1 MFGLRTSRFY
11 ENINN
16 NKIALNLFQGDIKD
30 FNENDEFEDILT
42 KRGKVKNKSKI
53 EYFKNYINNFKEIK
67 FKTARQ
73 IEIFRKKENKI
84 KKEIKDQRKKEDLNI
99 IKEEQDNSINKF
111 NLIKET
117 IQEGIGA
124 QKENMNSL
132 LNKKKEISI
141 KTKKNKKEISNKIIK
156 NNEDILNKI
165 KNNKNKTKILE
176 KEKDK
181 MKKKIMK
188 LKEKDKNK
196 NLSTGK
202 VLEIFDKGNEKF
214 LKLIKGKKIGKI
226 KKKLNISF
234 QTYNFYRNDKYF
246 YNEDKIEIL
255 RQKTIS
261 NEKRKLK
268 QIRNKY
274 NMKIIGKNIISK
286 NMDNI
291 IEKEIFNIKC
301 KNRIKQ
307 SKYLSKSCS
316 NKKEQSKN
324 IENASKICKNQ
335 RQNIKKRATNISDN
349 I

>member
-1 MFGLRTSRFY
+1 
-11 ENINN
+11 
-16 NKIALNLFQGDIKD
+16 
-30 FNENDEFEDILT
+30 
-42 KRGKVKNKSKI
+42 
-53 EYFKNYINNFKEIK
+53 
-67 FKTARQ
+67 
-73 IEIFRKKENKI
+73 
-84 KKEIKDQRKKEDLNI
+84 
-99 IKEEQDNSINKF
+99 
-111 NLIKET
+111 
-117 IQEGIGA
+117 
-124 QKENMNSL
+124 MNSL

-226 KKKLNISF
+226 KKKLNKSF

-246 YNEDKIEIL
+246 FNGDKIEIL

-274 NMKIIGKNIISK
+274 NMKIIGKNIINK

-324 IENASKICKNQ
+324 II
-335 RQNIKKRATNISDN
+335 I
-349 I
+349 

>member
-84 KKEIKDQRKKEDLNI
+84 KKETKDQRKKEDLNI

-132 LNKKKEISI
+132 LNKKKEIS
-141 KTKKNKKEISNKIIK
+141 NKIIK
-156 NNEDILNKI
+156 KNEDILNKI
-165 KNNKNKTKILE
+165 KNNKNKAKILE

-246 YNEDKIEIL
+246 YNGDKIEIL

-274 NMKIIGKNIISK
+274 NMKIIGKNIIGK

-324 IENASKICKNQ
+324 
-335 RQNIKKRATNISDN
+335 
-349 I
+349 